1 LLQSTKEEGEQ
12 CCQTTHGTVQPWIES
27 TNGTIGQYMSTSVH
41 EHVEST
47 RQYMSTVP
55 NATGGEQIRTVP
67 ETSFTGTTN
76 ATLVSAKELH

>member
-1 LLQSTKEEGEQ
+1 MLPNHTRHSA
-12 CCQTTHGTVQPWIES
+12 TVDRKHQRHDWSVHEH
-27 TNGTIGQYMSTSVH
+27 TSVH

-47 RQYMSTVP
+47 VP
-55 NATGGEQIRTVP
+55 NGTGGEQIRTVP